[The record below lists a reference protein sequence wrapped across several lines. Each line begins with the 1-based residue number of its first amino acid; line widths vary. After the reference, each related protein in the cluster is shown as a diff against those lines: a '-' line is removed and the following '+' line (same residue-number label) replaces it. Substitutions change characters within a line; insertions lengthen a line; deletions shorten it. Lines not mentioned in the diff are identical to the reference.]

1 MIAQW
6 YNSDGPLERFRLR
19 SLGLTYLDGHCPVL
33 RVWPPNTKLYFS
45 WNMCFVRPKD
55 FLKKLKTSQLLHLV
69 LKLIPKLARKK
80 EYGYWIGPM
89 ESFEKYF
96 WLGYTICD
104 FWMFVCSKIRPR
116 KQMIIFDFR
125 ILFSCSF
132 ILTFWKN
139 DKIFSLVK
147 FYKFISSFFSIRF
160 ETACCVCAYFSVYI
174 SSVFCAEGSIATGWT
189 ANKFGN
195 QPGSSL
201 LQIRPRKY
209 TSYEPLIQIT
219 LILAW
224 IKL

>member
-116 KQMIIFDFR
+116 KQIIDFDFR

-139 DKIFSLVK
+139 DKFFSAVK
-147 FYKFISSFFSIRF
+147 FYEFISSFFH
-160 ETACCVCAYFSVYI
+160 AYFSLNQTVRQNAFLFRYGI
-174 SSVFCAEGSIATGWT
+174 SQTAIVEDCSLFDWRSIS
-189 ANKFGN
+189 K
-195 QPGSSL
+195 
-201 LQIRPRKY
+201 
-209 TSYEPLIQIT
+209 
-219 LILAW
+219 
-224 IKL
+224 